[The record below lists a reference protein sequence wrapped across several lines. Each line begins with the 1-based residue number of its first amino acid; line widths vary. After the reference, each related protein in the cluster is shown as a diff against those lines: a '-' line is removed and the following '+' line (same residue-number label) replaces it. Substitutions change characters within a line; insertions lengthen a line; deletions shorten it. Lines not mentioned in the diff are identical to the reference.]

1 MLTKSKVGFL
11 SLVIFF
17 SNAALSA
24 DLEKTVKLGT
34 AGLSLCLNYAEEVG
48 GDVEAF
54 KELNMTI
61 TEIAEKMHYTD
72 DLPRYLDEIHT
83 IKKFLHENIMKEH
96 GTKLDGYN
104 NWCIKFYTGIQN
116 GLAKTQVDF
125 EE

>member
-1 MLTKSKVGFL
+1 MLTKSKIGLL
-11 SLVIFF
+11 SLVMF
-17 SNAALSA
+17 SSTSALSA
-24 DLEKTVKLGT
+24 DMEKTVKLGN

-54 KELNMTI
+54 KELNMAI
-61 TEIAEKMHYTD
+61 AEIAEKMHYTD
-72 DLPRYLDEIHT
+72 DLPRYLNEIHA
-83 IKKFLHENIMKEH
+83 IKKLLHEKIMKEH